1 MTAITDKWSQWLL
14 EKRFGNDVAAADRG
28 MRMLYGVRDSILDEA
43 KVAPVETVRE
53 IFSPEEFVLFEE
65 HARPLLE
72 RGGRP
77 YRSAFALLSATK
89 AKEADHA

>member
-1 MTAITDKWSQWLL
+1 
-14 EKRFGNDVAAADRG
+14 
-28 MRMLYGVRDSILDEA
+28 
-43 KVAPVETVRE
+43 VRE

-89 AKEADHA
+89 AKEDHHA